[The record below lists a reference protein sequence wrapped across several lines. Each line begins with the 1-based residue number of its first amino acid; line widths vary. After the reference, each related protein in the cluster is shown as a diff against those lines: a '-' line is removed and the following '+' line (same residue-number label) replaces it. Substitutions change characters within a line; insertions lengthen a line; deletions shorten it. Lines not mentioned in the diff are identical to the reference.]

1 MINTDDDPSERF
13 IPQTS
18 KKNNTPACISF
29 CWGNALGL
37 GGDIEAGALTDH
49 TRACGRA
56 GARSDL
62 RFLRALQMQII
73 K

>member
-1 MINTDDDPSERF
+1 MMIRASVLFPKLQRKTTRRRAVFAGE
-13 IPQTS
+13 T
-18 KKNNTPACISF
+18 
-29 CWGNALGL
+29 LGL
-37 GGDIEAGALTDH
+37 GGDIEPGALTDH